1 MYSLYVNK
9 KEVKKIKVLV
19 ADDEE
24 ILRKLV
30 VDFLK
35 KDGYE
40 VVEASNGREALLIAQ
55 GESPDLC
62 ILDVMMPE
70 INGIDVCRRIKES
83 PNPIPVLILTAKD
96 RGEDQIEA
104 FNAGA
109 DDYISKPFS
118 LPIMVLRVKSLLKR
132 SKVDDDLL
140 YKDIKVNEAK
150 HEVLKNGV
158 DVGLTP
164 KEFEILLYLL
174 KNKGNVISRETL
186 LSHIWEY
193 DYFGDMRS
201 VDTHIKNLRS
211 KIGDDIV
218 KTVRGYGYVIQ

>member
-96 RGEDQIEA
+96 RDEDQIEA

>member
-1 MYSLYVNK
+1 M
-9 KEVKKIKVLV
+9 
-19 ADDEE
+19 
-24 ILRKLV
+24 
-30 VDFLK
+30 K

-96 RGEDQIEA
+96 RDEDQIEA